1 MRLFNLKLRLSVFQ
15 LPLLLKIIRRL
26 VKRYPAFRV
35 EFTETNFCFKI
46 QFTLSKSKVKSK
58 VNHVDEVR
66 RLFKHYAKELL

>member
-46 QFTLSKSKVKSK
+46 QFTLSKSKVNP
-58 VNHVDEVR
+58 VGEVR
-66 RLFKHYAKELL
+66 RLFKHYAKKLL

>member
-46 QFTLSKSKVKSK
+46 QFTLSKSKSK
-58 VNHVDEVR
+58 VNHVGEVR

>member
-46 QFTLSKSKVKSK
+46 QFTLYKSK
-58 VNHVDEVR
+58 VNHVDEVK

>member
-46 QFTLSKSKVKSK
+46 QFTLSKSKVNY
-58 VNHVDEVR
+58 VGEVR

>member
-46 QFTLSKSKVKSK
+46 QFTLSKSKV
-58 VNHVDEVR
+58 NHVCEVR
-66 RLFKHYAKELL
+66 RLFKHYDKELL

>member
-26 VKRYPAFRV
+26 VKRYSAFRV

-46 QFTLSKSKVKSK
+46 SKF
-58 VNHVDEVR
+58 N
-66 RLFKHYAKELL
+66 LLYLNQK